1 MSLITAPEI
10 RAHVARAART
20 VSPTWPLTSFIA
32 VNPLAGHEHR
42 PIGELTAALGESPT
56 RPETA
61 YLAEY
66 RDGRIP
72 DAAVREALH
81 DVLPEVAAI
90 DALAA
95 AGRTASGVDIAL
107 CALQNPP
114 SGSDNETAADDL
126 GADVDQYLSAL
137 LGRLYAD
144 PVWAPPASGT
154 LYARFR
160 EVVRHDHSLPRASR
174 RVLADLPAAPE
185 EAIAAVLRSTHPTAE
200 GIETVVTA
208 QLRALPGWVSHL
220 AWRASRT
227 GDATLTDYVAMRLS
241 LLRALNRDEP
251 PPADTLVPPLG
262 VDPEWVAR
270 VSELCFGGPEGRAH
284 VLHVLAFLDAPT
296 RRMVWQTATECAY
309 RAELFRSLDDAT
321 GEPAAP
327 AEAQLMFCIDVRSEG
342 FRRHLERDPGIRTL
356 GFAGFFGIPLQHTP
370 LLGQAPREQY
380 PALLSAGLPSG
391 EEPVDPSALDAA
403 WRRAAADGAA
413 DRARKRVAGTPV
425 SAFTWAEASGW
436 GGLLSGMVR
445 PLTRRFRHR
454 TEVETV
460 IDVCRRLPLDQR
472 AGIAESVLRMTGLTE
487 FAPLVV
493 LAGHASSTVNNLYRA
508 ALDCGACGGN
518 AGAAN
523 ARAAAAI
530 FNDPEVRQRLG
541 ERGLVIPETTWFVAA
556 EHDTTTDALRLLD
569 RHLIPQAHRDAV
581 ARLETIAAEAG
592 DRLTRERATVLPG
605 AVARTS
611 LATVRK
617 RAEDW
622 AEMYP
627 ELGLAGNAA
636 LIIAPRA
643 ITRGADL
650 ERRVFLHDYDPA
662 SDPDST
668 GLANIM
674 TAPLIVAQWI
684 NAQYYFSTIQPQRY
698 GAGDKTLHN
707 PVGDL
712 GVLAGHTGDLRTGL
726 PWQSVAAGTELLHT
740 PLRLSVLIQAPL
752 DRIGRIVSATDALR
766 DLLDG
771 DWITLHA
778 RGGADDP
785 WLRYTRYGFTPA
797 RPTDARLT
805 RDERTSA

>member
-42 PIGELTAALGESPT
+42 PMGELTAALGESPT
-56 RPETA
+56 RPEAA
-61 YLAEY
+61 YLAEH
-66 RDGRIP
+66 RAGRIP
-72 DAAVREALH
+72 DAAVRQALH
-81 DVLPEVAAI
+81 EVRHEVAAI
-90 DALAA
+90 GPLTA
-95 AGRTASGVDIAL
+95 AGRTATGLDIAL

-114 SGSDNETAADDL
+114 SHPNVAAADRAADDL
-126 GADVDQYLSAL
+126 GADVDQHVSAL

-144 PVWAPPASGT
+144 PVWAPPTTGT

-160 EVVRHDHSLPRASR
+160 ELARHDRTLPHGAR
-174 RVLADLPAAPE
+174 RILGELPAAPE
-185 EAIAAVLRSTHPTAE
+185 DAIAAVLRGTHPTADD
-200 GIETVVTA
+200 IETVVTA

-227 GDATLTDYVAMRLS
+227 GDATLTDYVAIRLS

-251 PPADTLVPPLG
+251 LRPATLTPPIA
-262 VDPEWVAR
+262 VDPGWVAR
-270 VSELCFGGPEGRAH
+270 ISELCFGGPAGRAH

-296 RRMVWQTATECAY
+296 RRMVWQTAAECVY
-309 RAELFRSLDDAT
+309 RAELFRRLDTAT
-321 GEPAAP
+321 GEPDAP
-327 AEAQLMFCIDVRSEG
+327 AAAQLIVCIDVRSEG
-342 FRRHLERDPGIRTL
+342 FRRQLERDPGIRTL
-356 GFAGFFGIPLQHTP
+356 GFAGFFGVPLQHTP
-370 LLGQAPREQY
+370 LHGRAPREQY
-380 PALLSAGLPSG
+380 PALLSGGYPSG
-391 EEPVDPSALDAA
+391 EDVADPSALDAA

-413 DRARKRVAGTPV
+413 ERARKQVGGTPV

-436 GGLLSGMVR
+436 GSLLGAPARS
-445 PLTRRFRHR
+445 LRRRLRHR

-460 IDVCRRLPLDQR
+460 VDVCRRMPLDQR

-530 FNDPEVRQRLG
+530 FNDPEVRARLA
-541 ERGLVIPETTWFVAA
+541 ERGLTIPETTWFVAA

-569 RHLIPQAHRDAV
+569 RHLIPPTHRDEIAH
-581 ARLETIAAEAG
+581 LETVAIEAG
-592 DRLTRERATVLPG
+592 DRLTRERAETLPG
-605 AVARTS
+605 AGPRTS
-611 LATVRK
+611 LRK
-617 RAEDW
+617 IRGRAGDW

-636 LIIAPRA
+636 LIIGPRA

-650 ERRVFLHDYDPA
+650 QRRVFLHDYDPA
-662 SDPDST
+662 SDPDSS

-684 NAQYYFSTIQPQRY
+684 NAQYYFSTIQPERY

-712 GVLAGHTGDLRTGL
+712 GVLGGHTGDLRTGL
-726 PWQSVAAGTELLHT
+726 PWQSVAAGSELLHT
-740 PLRLSVLIQAPL
+740 PLRLSVLIQAPV
-752 DRIGRIVSATDALR
+752 DRIARIVSATDALR

-771 DWITLHA
+771 EWITLHA
-778 RGGADDP
+778 RSTSEDR
-785 WLRYTRYGFTPA
+785 WLRYTRYGFTP
-797 RPTDARLT
+797 
-805 RDERTSA
+805 DERITA